1 MTGKMVNDVWGY
13 TISVKDYV
21 LLSDGKFSCTL
32 IFSMFDHFGLNEED
46 FHKGNIFKPK
56 EYFGQM
62 AKRALA
68 GFRACFFL
76 QHYTGFEGKYKPFIT
91 RINFKEEFNGEL

>member
-1 MTGKMVNDVWGY
+1 MKNLFINKVEPSKWIAQVGIPDGY

-68 GFRACFFL
+68 GFRACFFCN
-76 QHYTGFEGKYKPFIT
+76 IT
-91 RINFKEEFNGEL
+91 LVLKVNTNRL